1 MLTILDWSIIIGFL
15 LLSLGIGLHY
25 RKNAGKSM
33 SDFFL
38 GGRNLP
44 WYIAGLSMVATTFA
58 ADTPLAVSEL
68 VSQGGIA
75 KNWLWWSFIFGGAL
89 TTFFFAMLWRRSNIL
104 TELEFIQLRYEG
116 KPAFYLRLFKSAY
129 LGLFINAI
137 IIAWVNLA
145 MMSLIEV
152 FFDVNRE
159 TAYMVTLGLM
169 VLAVSYSALSGLKGV
184 AITDTI
190 QFTIAMIGCII
201 LAVLV
206 VNSDQVGGIDVL
218 KSRLPASSLDFVP
231 QISSTSEDISLTSGL
246 HGFGLTLGAFFS
258 FIAIQWWASWY
269 PGAEPGGGGY
279 IAQRMMSTKTEKDAI
294 WATLLFQVG
303 HYCIRP
309 WPWII
314 VGLCAIVLY
323 TPQDETLIKNISY
336 FSEGHSE
343 LAIQPEVEN
352 SAITEIGAKSSE
364 DYLTL
369 FPSLIDTDQEREV
382 KYHFEPRLG
391 FVFAMRQFL
400 PSGLVGLLLVA
411 FIAAYLST
419 ISTQVNWGASYV
431 VNDLILPLQQNS
443 SQSSLIKYSRL
454 ASVGIMILGAIV
466 TPFVTSI
473 SGVWEFIM
481 QCGAGLGLVLIL
493 RWYWWRVNAWSEI
506 AATVA
511 PLIAYSFCQFYL
523 NDALGENFISQYG
536 PYYFTV
542 GFTTL
547 VWLSV
552 TFMTPK
558 PSEKHIK
565 SFDSRVQPMGV
576 WPSYIEGVS
585 HRNKQLKWLAG
596 NTLSMILFI
605 ISFLF
610 AIGSLILME
619 FQNAVIYVSLS
630 IISVFSLKIFLK
642 KTNIFRRNSESK

>member
-1 MLTILDWSIIIGFL
+1 MLTLLDWSIIIGFL
-15 LLSLGIGLHY
+15 LLSLGIGLYY
-25 RKNAGKSM
+25 RKNAGKSI

-38 GGRNLP
+38 GGRKLP

-89 TTFFFAMLWRRSNIL
+89 TTFFFSMLWRRSNIL

-116 KPAFYLRLFKSAY
+116 KPALYLRLFKSGY

-152 FFDVNRE
+152 FFDVDRN
-159 TAYMVTLGLM
+159 TAYLVTLGLM

-201 LAVLV
+201 LAILV
-206 VNSDQVGGIDVL
+206 VNSDEVGGIDAL
-218 KSRLPASSLDFVP
+218 KLRLPASSLDFVP
-231 QISSTSEDISLTSGL
+231 QISSSSSNVPIVSQL
-246 HGFGLTLGAFFS
+246 HGFGLTIGAFFS

-279 IAQRMMSTKTEKDAI
+279 IAQRMMSTKSEKDAI

-323 TPQDETLIKNISY
+323 TPQDEKLISNITY
-336 FSEGHSE
+336 FSEAHSE
-343 LAIQPEVEN
+343 LTIEPEAEN
-352 SAITEIGAKSSE
+352 LSITTKGVQSSE
-364 DYLTL
+364 EFLTL
-369 FPSLIDTDQEREV
+369 FPSLRNTDQERQV

-391 FVFAMRQFL
+391 FVYAMRQFL
-400 PSGLVGLLLVA
+400 PNGLVGLLLVA

-431 VNDLILPLQQNS
+431 VNDLILPLKENS
-443 SQSSLIKYSRL
+443 SQTSLVMCSRL

-493 RWYWWRVNAWSEI
+493 RWYWRRVNAWCEI

-511 PLIAYSFCQFYL
+511 PLMAYSFCHFYL
-523 NDALGENFISQYG
+523 NEKLGSEFINQYG

-547 VWLSV
+547 MWVSV
-552 TFMTPK
+552 TFLTPK
-558 PSEKHIK
+558 PSQK
-565 SFDSRVQPMGV
+565 SIEYFNERVRPMGV
-576 WPSYIEGVS
+576 WPSYIQGVKD
-585 HRNKQLKWLAG
+585 RNKQIKWLTG
-596 NTLSMILFI
+596 NTTSMIVFI

-619 FQNAVIYVSLS
+619 FQNAAIYFSLS
-630 IISVFSLKIFLK
+630 IISVFGLKIFLK
-642 KTNIFRRNSESK
+642 KTNIFGRNSESK

>member
-1 MLTILDWSIIIGFL
+1 
-15 LLSLGIGLHY
+15 
-25 RKNAGKSM
+25 
-33 SDFFL
+33 
-38 GGRNLP
+38 
-44 WYIAGLSMVATTFA
+44 
-58 ADTPLAVSEL
+58 
-68 VSQGGIA
+68 
-75 KNWLWWSFIFGGAL
+75 
-89 TTFFFAMLWRRSNIL
+89 
-104 TELEFIQLRYEG
+104 
-116 KPAFYLRLFKSAY
+116 
-129 LGLFINAI
+129 
-137 IIAWVNLA
+137 
-145 MMSLIEV
+145 
-152 FFDVNRE
+152 
-159 TAYMVTLGLM
+159 
-169 VLAVSYSALSGLKGV
+169 
-184 AITDTI
+184 
-190 QFTIAMIGCII
+190 
-201 LAVLV
+201 
-206 VNSDQVGGIDVL
+206 
-218 KSRLPASSLDFVP
+218 
-231 QISSTSEDISLTSGL
+231 
-246 HGFGLTLGAFFS
+246 
-258 FIAIQWWASWY
+258 
-269 PGAEPGGGGY
+269 
-279 IAQRMMSTKTEKDAI
+279 
-294 WATLLFQVG
+294 
-303 HYCIRP
+303 
-309 WPWII
+309 
-314 VGLCAIVLY
+314 
-323 TPQDETLIKNISY
+323 
-336 FSEGHSE
+336 
-343 LAIQPEVEN
+343 
-352 SAITEIGAKSSE
+352 
-364 DYLTL
+364 
-369 FPSLIDTDQEREV
+369 
-382 KYHFEPRLG
+382 
-391 FVFAMRQFL
+391 MRQFL

-419 ISTQVNWGASYV
+419 ISTQVNWGARYV

>member
-1 MLTILDWSIIIGFL
+1 MLTLLDWSIIIGFL
-15 LLSLGIGLHY
+15 LLSLGIGLYY
-25 RKNAGKSM
+25 RKNAGKSI

-38 GGRNLP
+38 GGRKLP

-89 TTFFFAMLWRRSNIL
+89 TTFFFSMLWRRSNIL

-116 KPAFYLRLFKSAY
+116 KPALYLRLFKSGY

-152 FFDVNRE
+152 FFDVDRN
-159 TAYMVTLGLM
+159 TAYLVTLGLM

-201 LAVLV
+201 LAILV
-206 VNSDQVGGIDVL
+206 VNSDEVGGIDAL
-218 KSRLPASSLDFVP
+218 KLRLPASSLDFVP
-231 QISSTSEDISLTSGL
+231 QISSSSSNVPIVSQL
-246 HGFGLTLGAFFS
+246 HGFGLTIGAFFS

-279 IAQRMMSTKTEKDAI
+279 IAQRMMSTKSEKDAI

-323 TPQDETLIKNISY
+323 TPQDEKLISNITY
-336 FSEGHSE
+336 FSEAHSE
-343 LAIQPEVEN
+343 LTIEPEAEN
-352 SAITEIGAKSSE
+352 LSITTKGVQSSE
-364 DYLTL
+364 EFLTL
-369 FPSLIDTDQEREV
+369 FPSLRNTDQERQV

-391 FVFAMRQFL
+391 FVYAMRQFL
-400 PSGLVGLLLVA
+400 PNGLVGLLLVA

-431 VNDLILPLQQNS
+431 VNDLILPLKENS
-443 SQSSLIKYSRL
+443 SQTSLVMCSRL

-511 PLIAYSFCQFYL
+511 PLMAYSFCHFYL
-523 NDALGENFISQYG
+523 NEKLGSEFINQYG

-547 VWLSV
+547 MWVSV
-552 TFMTPK
+552 TFLTPK
-558 PSEKHIK
+558 PSQK
-565 SFDSRVQPMGV
+565 SIEYFNERVRPMGV
-576 WPSYIEGVS
+576 WPSYIQGVKD
-585 HRNKQLKWLAG
+585 RNKQIKWLTG
-596 NTLSMILFI
+596 NTTSMIVFI

-619 FQNAVIYVSLS
+619 FQNAAIYFSLS
-630 IISVFSLKIFLK
+630 IISVFGLKIFLK
-642 KTNIFRRNSESK
+642 KTNIFGRNSESK